1 MIRAKTLEWGDEDKN
16 GGFYCNVKLG
26 TGFEAYYDITQLEYG
41 LAEVSYGIVCHEFG
55 DKVIWRGPKGEAK
68 AAAQT
73 TPIRLSATWPNQ

>member
-41 LAEVSYGIVCHEFG
+41 LAEVS
-55 DKVIWRGPKGEAK
+55 
-68 AAAQT
+68 
-73 TPIRLSATWPNQ
+73 